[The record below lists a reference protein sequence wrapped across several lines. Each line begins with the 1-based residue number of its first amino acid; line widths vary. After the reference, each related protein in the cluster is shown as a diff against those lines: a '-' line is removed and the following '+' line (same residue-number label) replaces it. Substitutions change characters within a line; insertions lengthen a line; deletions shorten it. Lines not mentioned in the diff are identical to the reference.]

1 MVKCEIC
8 GKEYM
13 SITHKH
19 LFFKHRI
26 AKEQYLKLFPDAKLC
41 SEELSKK
48 LSDHIKGT
56 KMGDS
61 NPAKRKEVKQK
72 IAQTVK
78 QKWEQGNYNERING
92 MTGKVGKLHHGW
104 KPEIRTP
111 LFFAEHNYIDFLSQ
125 FQDIKTCSRCGSTK
139 NKINIHHIDEDHSNF
154 LPSNLE
160 PLCVPCHSSF
170 HYGRSKRSFGSITK
184 IMTFASAH
192 LLPHYDGK
200 CNNLHG
206 HEWKIEVT
214 IKKRIDNKTGMI
226 MDFKDLKNI
235 IKQYLIDVLDH
246 NYLNNILENPT
257 AENILF
263 WCWEQLM
270 FKALLKG
277 IHEIKLW
284 ESPDSYSTLDQ
295 KGMLSIFCE
304 NIENYVEKGIIK

>member
-8 GKEYM
+8 YKNFL

-19 LFFKHRI
+19 LFFKHGI
-26 AKEQYLKLFPDAKLC
+26 TKEQYLRQFPDAKLF
-41 SEELSKK
+41 SNELSKT
-48 LSDHIKGT
+48 LSIIQKGKKT
-56 KMGDS
+56 GDS
-61 NPAKRKEVKQK
+61 NPSKRKEVKQK
-72 IAQTVK
+72 IAETVK
-78 QKWEQGNYNERING
+78 QRWQEGNYDKRING
-92 MTGKVGKLHHGW
+92 MTGKNGQSHHGW

-111 LFFAEHNYIDFLSQ
+111 LYFAENNYVDFLSQ
-125 FQDIKTCSRCGSTK
+125 FQDIKTCSRCKSIK

-160 PLCVPCHSSF
+160 PLCIPCHSFF
-170 HYGRSKRSFGSITK
+170 HYNRYKRAFVSITK
-184 IMTFASAH
+184 IMSFASAH
-192 LLPHYDGK
+192 LLPNYEGK

-214 IKKRIDNKTGMI
+214 IKKRINNKTGMV

-235 IKQYLIDVLDH
+235 IQQYLIDVLDH

-270 FKALLKG
+270 FKSLLKG
-277 IHEIKLW
+277 IDKIKLW
-284 ESPDSYSTLDQ
+284 ESPDSYSILDK
-295 KGMLSIFCE
+295 KGMLSVFSE
-304 NIENYVEKGIIK
+304 NIEKYVNKGTTK